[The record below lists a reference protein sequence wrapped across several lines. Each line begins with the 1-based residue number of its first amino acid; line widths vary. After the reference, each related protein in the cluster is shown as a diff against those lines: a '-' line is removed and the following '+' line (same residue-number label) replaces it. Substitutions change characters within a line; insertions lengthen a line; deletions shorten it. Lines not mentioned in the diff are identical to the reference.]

1 MTDQFSK
8 RYGQPVSDI
17 ADYLCY
23 GFVAKIPQWKDKNN
37 VWQHR
42 NNQGPLRVTISHF
55 DYKVTSPFFF
65 LFFDI
70 NERCK
75 FESVNLFIYL
85 LGKACNCQ
93 EVTIET

>member
-1 MTDQFSK
+1 MYVFQKMWST
-8 RYGQPVSDI
+8 SDI

-23 GFVAKIPQWKDKNN
+23 GFVAKIPQWKGKNN

-65 LFFDI
+65 CFSSILMKDA
-70 NERCK
+70 
-75 FESVNLFIYL
+75 NLKVLTCLSIFLAKLVIA
-85 LGKACNCQ
+85 KR
-93 EVTIET
+93 